1 MENAEAIRLRR
12 ANTLFEHIA
21 ADKKKDDAVRRD
33 QLAEH
38 IRKQKEVLDRQEKV
52 LEKRRTETDLAGERD
67 RKRFLIERRKKQFA
81 VAGGRVPTPLEQLHP
96 ASPHYRKPAPPAAQ
110 LDPPSAG
117 GESASTTG
125 AAAAAASA
133 ARAQASG
140 STSSLHAAAAAALS
154 KPAPAHT
161 GSFPS
166 TTTSNTLSEPD
177 TPDVRATT
185 TATTTLSGFRSHA
198 YRREARALREL
209 RTPHTPGL
217 RAPPLSEDRAPLP
230 NLESVRPRIDS
241 RRHGRRKT
249 AGSAMMMRGPGRKS
263 AGRGRP
269 ESGATKTERDLAIE
283 AVFCTEGA
291 YRQFKQKYE
300 KPVDVGMPVETE
312 MHEAVLI
319 ERHVPERLATKR
331 AMYTTATRNRQ
342 RTVTF
347 ARSGGVSGG
356 TATAITAIP
365 PFPSTPLHAPAM
377 TATTNGPLSLPPGT
391 AAAAATAGGIEPG
404 LEAFA
409 PHFTHAVTDAV
420 ALVPDID
427 ATDQAAAEAAYALA
441 LEAELAAIKRPKS
454 GGGVGGVGGGPER
467 KGQSSSLWSS
477 RPGTRSRLSN
487 AYESLM
493 ASRPPSVLA
502 NPILGGGRRMS
513 SAPSPNAGG
522 TDMARRASSVSR
534 QSGVVDTTTTTTT
547 NVMMN
552 DSLPMSR
559 RGSLT
564 RQEVLALAV
573 EQMGK
578 GRRGPSAQG
587 ERSKP
592 TTGATVAAPA
602 VAVGA
607 SGLGGGGGGSVAG
620 ERSTA
625 ASAKRGSVFVPS
637 SVSAGAVEGKPPRES
652 VFEHA
657 VPPMFSTA
665 VREEDEGE
673 TFGSEDDEVDAA
685 AASGGGTP
693 QPPDE
698 ENAFASLPF
707 SDLKGGGL
715 PDARRKDSAGLAAHG
730 RRKTPRV
737 VRSWQPISISAA
749 SECRKTIVPTALFKL
764 PSLSCRNAAA
774 AAAEEIHVPVLAA
787 RFWNPPI

>member
-110 LDPPSAG
+110 LNPPSAG
-117 GESASTTG
+117 GESANTTA

-133 ARAQASG
+133 VRAQASG
-140 STSSLHAAAAAALS
+140 STSSLHAAAAAAAALS
-154 KPAPAHT
+154 KPTPAHT

-166 TTTSNTLSEPD
+166 TTTSNRLSEPD

-185 TATTTLSGFRSHA
+185 TATTTHSGFKGDA

-230 NLESVRPRIDS
+230 NLENVRPRIDS
-241 RRHGRRKT
+241 RRRGRRKT
-249 AGSAMMMRGPGRKS
+249 TGTAMKGRRKS

-365 PFPSTPLHAPAM
+365 PFPSTPLHASA
-377 TATTNGPLSLPPGT
+377 TAAATNGPLSLPPGT
-391 AAAAATAGGIEPG
+391 ATATATAGGIEPG

-454 GGGVGGVGGGPER
+454 GSGGGGGGVGAGPER
-467 KGQSSSLWSS
+467 KGQSSSLWAS

-493 ASRPPSVLA
+493 VSRPPSVLA

-522 TDMARRASSVSR
+522 TDMARRASLSR
-534 QSGVVDTTTTTTT
+534 QSGVVDTATT
-547 NVMMN
+547 NVMMS

-564 RQEVLALAV
+564 RQEVLALAA

-592 TTGATVAAPA
+592 TTGATVVAPA

-607 SGLGGGGGGSVAG
+607 SGMGGGGGGGSVAG

-625 ASAKRGSVFVPS
+625 ASAKRGSVFVAS
-637 SVSAGAVEGKPPRES
+637 SLSAGAAEGKPPRDS
-652 VFEHA
+652 VFDHA
-657 VPPMFSTA
+657 VPPIFSTA

-673 TFGSEDDEVDAA
+673 AFGGSEDDEVDA

-698 ENAFASLPF
+698 ENAFASLPV
-707 SDLKGGGL
+707 SDLGGG
-715 PDARRKDSAGLAAHG
+715 PPGARRADSAGLAVHG

-749 SECRKTIVPTALFKL
+749 SECKRTIVPTALFKL

>member
-33 QLAEH
+33 HLAEH

-117 GESASTTG
+117 GESASTTA

-133 ARAQASG
+133 VRAQASG

-154 KPAPAHT
+154 KPTPAHT
-161 GSFPS
+161 GSLPS
-166 TTTSNTLSEPD
+166 TSNTLSEPD

-185 TATTTLSGFRSHA
+185 TTATTTLSGFKSDA

-230 NLESVRPRIDS
+230 DLESVRPRIDS
-241 RRHGRRKT
+241 RRRGRRKT
-249 AGSAMMMRGPGRKS
+249 TGTAMMRKS
-263 AGRGRP
+263 VGRGRP

-319 ERHVPERLATKR
+319 ERQVPERLATKR

-365 PFPSTPLHAPAM
+365 PFPSTPLHAPAT
-377 TATTNGPLSLPPGT
+377 TAATNGPLSLPPGT
-391 AAAAATAGGIEPG
+391 ATSGGIEPG

-454 GGGVGGVGGGPER
+454 GSGVSGGAGAGPER
-467 KGQSSSLWSS
+467 KGQSSSLWSSS

-487 AYESLM
+487 AYESLI

-522 TDMARRASSVSR
+522 GTDMARRVSVSR
-534 QSGVVDTTTTTTT
+534 QSGMVSDTTTTT
-547 NVMMN
+547 NVVMS

-564 RQEVLALAV
+564 RQEVLALAA

-592 TTGATVAAPA
+592 TTGATVVPPA

-607 SGLGGGGGGSVAG
+607 SGMGGGGGSVAG
-620 ERSTA
+620 ERSAT
-625 ASAKRGSVFVPS
+625 ASAKRGSVFVAS
-637 SVSAGAVEGKPPRES
+637 SVSAGAAEGKPPRES
-652 VFEHA
+652 VFDHA
-657 VPPMFSTA
+657 VPPIFSTA

-673 TFGSEDDEVDAA
+673 IFGSEDDEVDAA
-685 AASGGGTP
+685 ASGRGTP

-698 ENAFASLPF
+698 ENAFASLSF
-707 SDLKGGGL
+707 SDLGGGS
-715 PDARRKDSAGLAAHG
+715 PDARRADSAGLAAHG

-749 SECRKTIVPTALFKL
+749 SECKKTIVPTALFKL

-774 AAAEEIHVPVLAA
+774 AAEEIHVPVLAA